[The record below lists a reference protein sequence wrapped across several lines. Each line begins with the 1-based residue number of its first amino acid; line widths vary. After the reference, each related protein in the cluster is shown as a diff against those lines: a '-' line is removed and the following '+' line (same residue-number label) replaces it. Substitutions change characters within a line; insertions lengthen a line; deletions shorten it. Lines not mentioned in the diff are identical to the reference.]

1 MVVRTH
7 PKRFG
12 VYLAPRK
19 LNYPFDIRQTF
30 RYEQICRFATMASKC
45 PFFRCRMVD
54 NMNSFQWV
62 AALIVYDSCFDR
74 LDEDVMCASRKKK
87 RCQRTNGLQNVN
99 HLVFDAQRSRP
110 RAGAG
115 NNRPRRAASRPSRW
129 GARLGVTF
137 LAQGL
142 SRGTSK
148 CQLHRSDG
156 CAPTPVRLD
165 RSSWRSPRADCLAL
179 VVVAPNV

>member
-62 AALIVYDSCFDR
+62 AALIVYDGCFDR

-99 HLVFDAQRSRP
+99 HLVFDAQRGVVP
-110 RAGAG
+110 RASTAVDEARRW
-115 NNRPRRAASRPSRW
+115 RPV
-129 GARLGVTF
+129 GTNTGLGVISPPPRDDWTPRT
-137 LAQGL
+137 LQRRSL
-142 SRGTSK
+142 STLRLT
-148 CQLHRSDG
+148 HRFG
-156 CAPTPVRLD
+156 
-165 RSSWRSPRADCLAL
+165 
-179 VVVAPNV
+179 